1 MQVIFFNLFN
11 FTLIYSLLKNVLFA
25 KDQLQE
31 AVHLLIHDFAW
42 PLWTCNVV
50 LKYKAKFEGVGTFFT
65 NRFPSLEI
73 FVSKKKVERCIF
85 QTFWKDNCC
94 QYVSILIPVGANL
107 LYTFQ
112 CETPC
117 TVCSKIAEL
126 ELFSCLNT
134 CLQFVSQVF
143 LRYTYSKKDK
153 SESFC

>member
-1 MQVIFFNLFN
+1 MY
-11 FTLIYSLLKNVLFA
+11 IYSPKKF
-25 KDQLQE
+25 
-31 AVHLLIHDFAW
+31 
-42 PLWTCNVV
+42 
-50 LKYKAKFEGVGTFFT
+50 KYDVCKISTFPAISKAKFVGVGTFFT
-65 NRFPSLEI
+65 NRFPSLGI
-73 FVSKKKVERCIF
+73 FVSKKVERSIF
-85 QTFWKDNCC
+85 QTFWKDTCC